1 MKLLISSKKKM
12 SAKKNNMNLFAA
24 VGAAVV
30 GVVAGVAGMF
40 LSEKENRDK
49 VSSEV
54 RKVVKKGKS
63 EVAKAKRKI
72 VKVEKK
78 IVKAEKK
85 ILKKKKK

>member
-1 MKLLISSKKKM
+1 M

-30 GVVAGVAGMF
+30 GVIAGVAGMF

-54 RKVVKKGKS
+54 RKVVKKGKA
-63 EVAKAKRKI
+63 EVTKAKKKI

-78 IVKAEKK
+78 L
-85 ILKKKKK
+85 LKKKKK